1 MPHCYRCQQLVD
13 EQAVLCP
20 HCKAPLKA
28 FGHPGI
34 PLYRAETQGEEFLC
48 DRCLYH
54 EDNTCNFP
62 QRPYAKTCTLFR
74 DRDAPLKPSPEAMRP
89 TGIRAWKAWLR
100 RNRGLLLLLVIV
112 VLGVL
117 LAFVN

>member
-13 EQAVLCP
+13 EQAVVCP

-34 PLYRAETQGEEFLC
+34 PLYRAETQGEDFLC

-74 DRDAPLKPSPEAMRP
+74 DRDAPVKPDPKSARP
-89 TGIRAWKAWLR
+89 GGVRAWLR
-100 RNRGLLLLLVIV
+100 RNRGLLLLLGIVI
-112 VLGVL
+112 LGIL
-117 LAFVN
+117 LTLLG